1 MNRPVSSPATGP
13 YGLLAVPA
21 TQRKAGLPH
30 RVLPHGPRDLYLT
43 SRPGPHLL
51 PTVPMPVARSRA
63 LRHLL
68 RVGALCLALLPAA
81 ANASCLSLPSADLA
95 SLDRRTDRDPEAGA
109 REALARIE
117 RLGAHADPF
126 VLAQLYAVLSLARF
140 HQSRPDAT
148 RVAAAKAEALLDT
161 LPPSADTEHV
171 RIRVR
176 INVADGASSAE
187 AFQTAVRS
195 MSTLVASTTP
205 HSAEHSCALS
215 MRGQARSELGDLALA
230 AGDAFEA
237 YRIAEAGHWP
247 EARVTA
253 AYVLATIYRRSGL
266 LPEAEQMIA
275 EVVALAT
282 NDQRTPLLS
291 SASYVR
297 GQILVDL
304 RRFSEARE
312 ALDLAHSKAVQI
324 GDQLGAVITD
334 VPLCLALIS
343 EGNLAAAARTCNRDD
358 AEFRAAGAEEFLTL
372 LVSYRAR
379 LDLQRGRAHAAIRKL
394 NSVLAPSAAGRLS
407 GVRAQALRD
416 RAGAY
421 QMLGDYRLAYED
433 LRAAGVL
440 EVNASVERQAR
451 VVAVIGATTAS
462 DKLLASNHMLAE
474 RMNRQQDELSHR
486 TATQELWFVIAVA
499 AIMLSILFAYL
510 LTATRR
516 HEHEVARQE
525 MVMRT
530 LSSNAPDAMMLL
542 NIDRT
547 ISFANRQLFG
557 SGPTPPSGSSLIAAV
572 PAEVQGVIEDAVKR
586 LIDDRKPVSF
596 PVSVRDEQ
604 GLIRH
609 FEMRASPVMDE
620 TQLISITLRASDV
633 TEVRRLER
641 EVFDVASRERQRLS
655 SDLHEGLGQELT
667 GISLLLASLA
677 TAITRRSGDL
687 EELVAEAR
695 GVILRC
701 IDMTREL
708 ARGLSPVQI
717 EMGSLSQ
724 ALSRLA
730 LDAARRLR
738 LRITSHSTPPDI
750 TVSDVASDHLY
761 RIAYEALTNAARH
774 SGCSNVSIELW
785 VDDGLLN
792 LSISDDGTG
801 MPTSNPEGGGLGVDM
816 MRYRARLLG
825 GTLEVGPGPDGG
837 AEVVVTV
844 PYDLATSDPEM
855 ASPRKHR
862 ASQQRTG

>member
-1 MNRPVSSPATGP
+1 
-13 YGLLAVPA
+13 
-21 TQRKAGLPH
+21 
-30 RVLPHGPRDLYLT
+30 
-43 SRPGPHLL
+43 
-51 PTVPMPVARSRA
+51 
-63 LRHLL
+63 
-68 RVGALCLALLPAA
+68 
-81 ANASCLSLPSADLA
+81 
-95 SLDRRTDRDPEAGA
+95 
-109 REALARIE
+109 
-117 RLGAHADPF
+117 
-126 VLAQLYAVLSLARF
+126 
-140 HQSRPDAT
+140 
-148 RVAAAKAEALLDT
+148 
-161 LPPSADTEHV
+161 
-171 RIRVR
+171 
-176 INVADGASSAE
+176 
-187 AFQTAVRS
+187 
-195 MSTLVASTTP
+195 
-205 HSAEHSCALS
+205 
-215 MRGQARSELGDLALA
+215 
-230 AGDAFEA
+230 
-237 YRIAEAGHWP
+237 
-247 EARVTA
+247 
-253 AYVLATIYRRSGL
+253 
-266 LPEAEQMIA
+266 
-275 EVVALAT
+275 
-282 NDQRTPLLS
+282 
-291 SASYVR
+291 
-297 GQILVDL
+297 
-304 RRFSEARE
+304 
-312 ALDLAHSKAVQI
+312 
-324 GDQLGAVITD
+324 
-334 VPLCLALIS
+334 
-343 EGNLAAAARTCNRDD
+343 
-358 AEFRAAGAEEFLTL
+358 
-372 LVSYRAR
+372 
-379 LDLQRGRAHAAIRKL
+379 
-394 NSVLAPSAAGRLS
+394 
-407 GVRAQALRD
+407 
-416 RAGAY
+416 
-421 QMLGDYRLAYED
+421 
-433 LRAAGVL
+433 
-440 EVNASVERQAR
+440 
-451 VVAVIGATTAS
+451 
-462 DKLLASNHMLAE
+462 
-474 RMNRQQDELSHR
+474 
-486 TATQELWFVIAVA
+486 
-499 AIMLSILFAYL
+499 
-510 LTATRR
+510 
-516 HEHEVARQE
+516 
-525 MVMRT
+525 MRT